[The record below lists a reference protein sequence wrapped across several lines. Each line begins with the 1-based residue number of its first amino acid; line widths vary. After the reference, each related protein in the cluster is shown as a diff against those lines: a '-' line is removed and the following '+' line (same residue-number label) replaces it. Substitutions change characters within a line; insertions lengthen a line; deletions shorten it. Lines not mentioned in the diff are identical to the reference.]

1 MNQNASQMLLWPV
14 ISGPMGLQGNGRQNK
29 QLSIHQRPLK
39 KSAHGDHFQM
49 RLDMH

>member
-1 MNQNASQMLLWPV
+1 MNQNASQMLLWPI
-14 ISGPMGLQGNGRQNK
+14 ISGPIRPIGRQNK